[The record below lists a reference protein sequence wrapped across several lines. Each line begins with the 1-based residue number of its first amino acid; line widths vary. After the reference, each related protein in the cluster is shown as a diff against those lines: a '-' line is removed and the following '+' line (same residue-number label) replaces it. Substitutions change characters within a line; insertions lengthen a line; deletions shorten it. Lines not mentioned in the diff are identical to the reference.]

1 MTDHN
6 TVKSVIFGLKNEIN
20 NVKLNAREEA
30 SEIDSNIRG
39 NGREFSKT
47 SNQSGM
53 KQHSE
58 LPACLDG
65 KNETYREA
73 YIIRS
78 ELQ

>member
-39 NGREFSKT
+39 NGREF
-47 SNQSGM
+47 N
-53 KQHSE
+53 
-58 LPACLDG
+58 
-65 KNETYREA
+65 
-73 YIIRS
+73 
-78 ELQ
+78 